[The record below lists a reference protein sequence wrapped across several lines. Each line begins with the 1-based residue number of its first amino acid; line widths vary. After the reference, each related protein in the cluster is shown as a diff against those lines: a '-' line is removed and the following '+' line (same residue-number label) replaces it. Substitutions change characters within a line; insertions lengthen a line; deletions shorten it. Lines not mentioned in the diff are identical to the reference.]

1 VVVRLIAA
9 LLMLAVTACGARSRR
24 TLETSDAGPPPAGQP
39 RDPAKLAEQ
48 RCSAFEL
55 PAREISLL
63 APGAGFP
70 MYGRCGHLYRSTSG
84 TTPIYSPDLTEI
96 VAESRNTP
104 IFSADGSR
112 VAVRP
117 PAPED
122 NVVRRLDLVT
132 RQVFDTEV
140 VPTELYSD
148 ALKYG
153 LFLDSQG
160 EVMSY
165 VCDSGRLRVFADR
178 STPQAA
184 LFEVEVPSCAPTLS
198 LESNLLWSEP
208 ARLFGVDLPGLRS
221 YDYAIDDEIWRS
233 PDYLE
238 GALDG
243 YAVGAVVRRE
253 QIVGDVF
260 SRFDV
265 RGALLDTRTGQILAH
280 EWERVPMAD
289 GRYAVNR
296 LGSSPAL
303 LVDDGASV
311 VAYPGLRAR
320 YVFRDQARAFALRTT
335 PAGPELVLAEL
346 TSGEM
351 TPLAGV
357 SSLVWEA
364 APDSYAQWQRV
375 SPRETAAYFV
385 LNPYSEDTDDPEDL
399 VLVRWLEGSGEV
411 LTLPGSARPVS
422 APRVADN
429 GTALIDSSRGGYV
442 LRHGADAEYFEV
454 SPGGILDALGTVS
467 ATVRPKQS
475 SPTYLF
481 SLVAVSLSDGEERTV
496 ITDMASFTGYVSD
509 AQHRRLAIAI
519 APEGEDVTINAELW
533 AGRFPALSAPP

>member
-1 VVVRLIAA
+1 
-9 LLMLAVTACGARSRR
+9 MLAVTACGARSQR
-24 TLETSDAGPPPAGQP
+24 TLETSDAGTPPTEPA
-39 RDPAKLAEQ
+39 RDPEQLAEQ
-48 RCSAFEL
+48 RCAVFEL

-96 VAESRNTP
+96 VAESRSTP

-112 VAVRP
+112 VALRP
-117 PAPED
+117 PAPNER
-122 NVVRRLDLVT
+122 VVRRLDLVT

-140 VPTELYSD
+140 VPTELFSD

-178 STPQAA
+178 TTPQAA
-184 LFEVEVPSCAPTLS
+184 LFEVEVPSCVPTLS

-208 ARLFGVDLPGLRS
+208 GRLFGLDLPGLRS
-221 YDYAIDDEIWRS
+221 YEFALDDEIWRD

-238 GALDG
+238 GALGG

-253 QIVGDVF
+253 QISGDVL
-260 SRFDV
+260 SRIDV
-265 RGALLDTRTGQILAH
+265 RGALVATRTGQILAQQ
-280 EWERVPMAD
+280 WERVPMAD

-303 LVDDGASV
+303 LVDDGTSV

-320 YVFRDQARAFALRTT
+320 YVFRDQTRAFALRTT
-335 PAGPELVLAEL
+335 SAGPELVLAEL
-346 TSGEM
+346 TSGEV

-357 SSLVWEA
+357 TTRVWEA

-375 SPRETAAYFV
+375 SPGETAAYFV
-385 LNPYSEDTDDPEDL
+385 LNPYAESADNPED
-399 VLVRWLEGSGEV
+399 VVIVRWLTGSAEV
-411 LTLPGSARPVS
+411 LTLPGAGRPVS

-454 SPGGILDALGTVS
+454 SPGGIIDAQGTVS

-481 SLVAVSLSDGEERTV
+481 SLVAVNLSDGEERTV

-509 AQHRRLAIAI
+509 ARHRRLAIAI
-519 APEGEDVTINAELW
+519 APEGEDVTIKGELW